1 MYDEFIVVL
10 NPFEDQLSF
19 IYDEVARLE
28 ELLISNPLGEYSLR
42 RAIKVDILRMK
53 KYLKKIEKKI
63 EQGKDKSFEQ
73 REKRKVSTYNLFVQE
88 QFPRI
93 RRENSTLSNKEILK
107 LISPLWKQ
115 KKVELNLNKK

>member
-1 MYDEFIVVL
+1 
-10 NPFEDQLSF
+10 
-19 IYDEVARLE
+19 
-28 ELLISNPLGEYSLR
+28 
-42 RAIKVDILRMK
+42 MK

-93 RRENSTLSNKEILK
+93 RRENSTLSSKEILK